1 MRIACISEGVGAA
14 PARGIVQS
22 VGTFTKGIK
31 QFVQRGQPICFLF
44 VFVCGLNCGMEISFN
59 TPALLFPA
67 ISLLLLA
74 YTNRFLALANLV
86 RKLHDEY
93 TTGQRSKIILRQIH
107 SLRRRINLI
116 RYMQALGVFSF
127 LCCVAS
133 MYSIY
138 KGWGQA
144 AEYIFALSL
153 LSLLSSLIFSL
164 AEIIQSTNAIELELS
179 DMEELEKSNIF
190 TDLLSRKGNEEKP

>member
-1 MRIACISEGVGAA
+1 
-14 PARGIVQS
+14 
-22 VGTFTKGIK
+22 
-31 QFVQRGQPICFLF
+31 
-44 VFVCGLNCGMEISFN
+44 MEITFN

-93 TTGQRSKIILRQIH
+93 KTVQDKRILVNQIK

-127 LCCVAS
+127 LCCVVS
-133 MYSIY
+133 MYCIY
-138 KGWGQA
+138 REWA
-144 AEYIFALSL
+144 TLAEYIFAISL
-153 LSLLSSLIFSL
+153 LSLLVSLVFSL
-164 AEIIQSTNAIELELS
+164 MEIIQSTNAIELELS
-179 DMEELEKSNIF
+179 DIEELEKTNIF
-190 TDLLSRKGNEEKP
+190 SDLIAGRDQKKEL